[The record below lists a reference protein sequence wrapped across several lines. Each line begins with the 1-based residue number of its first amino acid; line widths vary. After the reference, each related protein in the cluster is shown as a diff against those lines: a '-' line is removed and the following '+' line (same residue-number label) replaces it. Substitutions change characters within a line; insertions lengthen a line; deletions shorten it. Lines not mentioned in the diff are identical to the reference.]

1 MSTKLQTHKYKC
13 KCKLVT
19 YTQALESVADLKQIA
34 LLVITFPCRCRG
46 VGRPRRERVD
56 AHFRH
61 RFLRCPCRCR
71 GLGRP
76 RREKVDAQFYYFWP
90 SLVVTHKQTCQFMVK
105 GRWHETLFFP
115 TANESISSTGAA
127 IRGLRQ
133 GMQCFTFP
141 ATHGLQLSMRRCA
154 CTRRPT
160 S

>member
-61 RFLRCPCRCR
+61 RFIRCPCRCR

-76 RREKVDAQFYYFWP
+76 RREKVDAQSHTNKQVNSLFCDRGSDQRAASSICLTKEIRLAAAHSPWP
-90 SLVVTHKQTCQFMVK
+90 SN
-105 GRWHETLFFP
+105 
-115 TANESISSTGAA
+115 ANIRCPCRC
-127 IRGLRQ
+127 RGLGRPRRDEMLHLP
-133 GMQCFTFP
+133 GDSRP
-141 ATHGLQLSMRRCA
+141 AAFHA
-154 CTRRPT
+154 
-160 S
+160 